1 MKYNILLLITT
12 LFLFSCLKDE
22 APFINI
28 KTTEIAV
35 ESEGGSYQLS
45 FEANKNWTAKSS
57 ADWCTIP
64 QLNGSAKDNN
74 VKILI
79 AQNNTFED
87 RDCLVTIK
95 VGELIKTV
103 KINQSQSDAILLS
116 SKIERISNSS
126 QTLEIMLN
134 TNVEIEVIVPNDAKD
149 WITYINTRALTSET
163 IRLDISA
170 NNKTTEERTA
180 EIYLKDKTSDLE
192 ESVTIIQ
199 QGTMPSGVVVGSS
212 KTIQHI
218 TNNSKDFIFQLNNL
232 DDNEVFFVF
241 TNEDENNSTLL
252 PQLKSNY
259 MAVSQTVRT
268 TSRKETPF
276 LISGK
281 PTITEFNN
289 NPWREG
295 KKGLNKSQY
304 QRHIAPKQSN
314 NVVGT
319 KETLY
324 DDVGNSVNST
334 VRKVIS
340 ANDKNLYV
348 WVADNCWGSS
358 SSKKH
363 YITQEM
369 VDELSST
376 FLKAGTNNDIYE
388 WVTNIAG
395 EPWGATNYDNLIA
408 DTDDIHIWL
417 TDIDNDNKTTGTL
430 TLGYYFARDN
440 FLKSDYKN
448 SNEKLMFTIDA
459 VVFGKTE
466 NGSWSIDDY
475 WQKQT
480 ISTLAHEFTHMIYF
494 YQKEILRDQDSNTA
508 INEMCAQCVE
518 DLIADKI
525 LADGPRG
532 VAHTLSN
539 AGSNG
544 NRDGRLPLYNEN
556 NNSSLL
562 KWMGREDQTLINYS
576 KTYAFGAYLMRNYGG
591 SLLIRELIQNDD
603 TGVNSIV
610 KAVNANGGGVDSY
623 ATILQQFGVANL
635 LSDRTNNPV
644 GYKFNTARWNNSTS
658 NGTTYKLGSINL
670 FNFAPQPQIFNSLPY
685 SQQAGSNLYYRAG
698 INLSN
703 NHEWVFKNMNP
714 NTKLTVVIK

>member
-1 MKYNILLLITT
+1 MKYSIILLITT
-12 LFLFSCLKDE
+12 LFLSSCLKDE

-28 KTTEIAV
+28 KTTEISV
-35 ESEGGSYQLS
+35 ESEGRSYQLS

-64 QLNGSAKDNN
+64 QLNGSASDNN
-74 VKILI
+74 VEILI

-95 VGELIKTV
+95 VGDLIETV

-116 SKIERISNSS
+116 SKIERVSKSS
-126 QTLEIMLN
+126 QTLEIVVN
-134 TNVEIEVIVPNDAKD
+134 TNVEIEVIVPDEAKD
-149 WITYINTRALTSET
+149 WITYTETRALTSET
-163 IRLDISA
+163 IRLNISA
-170 NNKTTEERTA
+170 NDKTTDERTA

-192 ESVTIIQ
+192 ESITIIQ
-199 QGTMPSGVVVGSS
+199 QGTMPSGVILGSS

-218 TNNSKDFIFQLNNL
+218 TNNSKDFVFQLDDL
-232 DDNEVFFVF
+232 DNNEVFFVF
-241 TNEDENNSTLL
+241 TNEDENNSTIL
-252 PQLKSNY
+252 PQLRSNS
-259 MAVSQTVRT
+259 MTVSQTVKS
-268 TSRKETPF
+268 TSRKETSF
-276 LISGK
+276 LVSGK
-281 PTITEFNN
+281 PAITEFNN
-289 NPWREG
+289 NPWRGG
-295 KKGLNKSQY
+295 KQGLNKSQY
-304 QRHIAPKQSN
+304 QQHIASKQSDK
-314 NVVGT
+314 VVGA
-319 KETLY
+319 KEILY

-340 ANDKNLYV
+340 TNDKNLYV
-348 WVADNCWGSS
+348 WVADDCWGRS
-358 SSKKH
+358 SSKRH
-363 YITQEM
+363 HITQEM
-369 VDELSST
+369 VEELSST
-376 FLKAGTNNDIYE
+376 FLKAGVNNDIYE

-395 EPWGATNYDNLIA
+395 EPWGATQYDNLIG
-408 DTDDIHIWL
+408 DTDDIHICL

-440 FLKSDYKN
+440 FLQSDYKN
-448 SNEKLMFTIDA
+448 SNEKLMFAIDA
-459 VVFGKTE
+459 VVFGKTT

-494 YQKEILRDQDSNTA
+494 YQKEILKEQDSNTA

-532 VAHTLSN
+532 VPYATAN
-539 AGSNG
+539 AGDNG
-544 NRDGRLPLYNEN
+544 NYDGRIPLYNDN
-556 NNSSLL
+556 NNSNLL
-562 KWMGREDQTLINYS
+562 KWMGREDQILINYS

-591 SLLIRELIQNDD
+591 ALLIRELIQNNE
-603 TGVNSIV
+603 TGANSIV
-610 KAVNANGGGVDSY
+610 KAVNTNGGGVDSY
-623 ATILQQFGVANL
+623 ATILQQFGAANL
-635 LSDRTNNPV
+635 LSDKTNNTV
-644 GYKFNTARWNNSTS
+644 GYKFNTTRWNNSVS

-698 INLSN
+698 INLSD
-703 NHEWVFKNMNP
+703 NHEWVFKNMDP